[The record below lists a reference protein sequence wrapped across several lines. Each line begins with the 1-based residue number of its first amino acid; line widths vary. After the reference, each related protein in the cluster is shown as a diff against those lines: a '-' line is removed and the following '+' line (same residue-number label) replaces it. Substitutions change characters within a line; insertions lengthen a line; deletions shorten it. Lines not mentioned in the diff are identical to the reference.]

1 MSLLMTATPISMHLM
16 DHISIGKTSFVIQM
30 HIFGMFLPSLF
41 TGSLVKK
48 HGHSKIMYIGIIILI
63 ICIFLNFI
71 NQNFYN
77 YLFGLILL
85 GIGWNFLFI
94 AGTSLLIISYKP
106 EEKFKAQGLN
116 DFLVSGT
123 QAVGA
128 LSAGLL
134 LNLFGWQFIN
144 LLCIPLLILI
154 VLVVLRADY
163 YLKYN

>member
-1 MSLLMTATPISMHLM
+1 MTLLMTATPISMHLI
-16 DHISIGKTSFVIQM
+16 DDISIGKTSFVIQM
-30 HIFGMFLPSLF
+30 HILGMFLPSLF
-41 TGSLVKK
+41 TGSLVTKY
-48 HGHSKIMYIGIIILI
+48 GHSKIMYVGIIILT

-71 NQNFYN
+71 NQSFYN

-85 GIGWNFLFI
+85 GVGWNFLFI

-116 DFLVSGT
+116 DFLVTGT
-123 QAVGA
+123 QAIGA

-144 LLCIPLLILI
+144 LLCIPLLIFV
-154 VLVVLRADY
+154 VLVVFRADY
-163 YLKYN
+163 HLKYN